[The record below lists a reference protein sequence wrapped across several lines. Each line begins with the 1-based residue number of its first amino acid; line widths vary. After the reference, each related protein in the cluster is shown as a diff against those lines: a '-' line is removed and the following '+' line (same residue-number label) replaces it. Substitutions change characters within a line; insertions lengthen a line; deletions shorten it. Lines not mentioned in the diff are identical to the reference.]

1 MDDFTKTFARPS
13 AQQLCSFARN
23 GLDLSSIGL
32 KVDER
37 SYEQQL
43 REDERPIKQQ
53 LKDLLLDV
61 DAEKYEQAAEQL
73 DIAIESN
80 RNAYF
85 EMGICWGARLMID
98 ILFGNRSIPSTQK
111 QAEG

>member
-13 AQQLCSFARN
+13 VQQLCSFARN

-43 REDERPIKQQ
+43 NEDEQPIKQQ
-53 LKDLLLDV
+53 LKNLLLNV
-61 DAEKYEQAAEQL
+61 DAKKYEQAAKQL
-73 DIAIESN
+73 DNAIESN
-80 RNAYF
+80 HNAYF

-98 ILFGNRSIPSTQK
+98 ILLDNRLVPSTQK